1 MCASGRGHP
10 HGVPRAPTDRPSGYS
25 SPMDPRH
32 HPGSSGA
39 RSGAALRCLTVRV
52 GAPLNSAGQR
62 LPPLLTSGRLVAH
75 TLCDGKSAH
84 GRARAQRQQE
94 KSSRVK
100 RERTRAEDGARASR
114 TCGAQS
120 HARAAHRATHVR
132 ARVKLVRRTDS
143 YVRRTDGGTCGAPT
157 THVRAPTPPVRRTWR
172 PTRTHLH
179 PWPLGWTRP
188 LGQPTLPRKGRLTKW
203 PGPTKWPRVQ
213 VRARGAPGAPHRG
226 RWCAHVGRWCAARSP
241 VSASHVGVSAPHQ
254 LHTCAHVR
262 GSVRRTCVALCAARP
277 ARTCAVLR
285 SCALALHSRALLLL
299 PLRTRPPVCRFT
311 ITQGVCDQP
320 AGRQERREAL
330 ASRIQRSPDPHGKA
344 SECGARARS
353 R

>member
-1 MCASGRGHP
+1 MAIGAWARRARTRPGAARQPRGSSGRAWSASASAAHGASNAPTGVRSRSRPPPHRPPTSGLGLSTQHWHQHMPAPGRRLLASPAVPASEPGVVRHLRLTELSMHSSLPCDKQRHARDENRERQQRRQIVCASGHGHP

-132 ARVKLVRRTDS
+132 ARVKLVRRTYS
-143 YVRRTDGGTCGAPT
+143 YVRRKTGE
-157 THVRAPTPPVRRTWR
+157 RAA
-172 PTRTHLH
+172 HEGL
-179 PWPLGWTRP
+179 
-188 LGQPTLPRKGRLTKW
+188 RLN
-203 PGPTKWPRVQ
+203 
-213 VRARGAPGAPHRG
+213 
-226 RWCAHVGRWCAARSP
+226 
-241 VSASHVGVSAPHQ
+241 
-254 LHTCAHVR
+254 
-262 GSVRRTCVALCAARP
+262 SVF
-277 ARTCAVLR
+277 AV
-285 SCALALHSRALLLL
+285 
-299 PLRTRPPVCRFT
+299 
-311 ITQGVCDQP
+311 
-320 AGRQERREAL
+320 
-330 ASRIQRSPDPHGKA
+330 
-344 SECGARARS
+344 
-353 R
+353 